1 MNIGYEHVRLAFL
14 SNLGPM
20 ELLLIFLI
28 IFVVFGADKL
38 PKIAK
43 DLGKGINEFK
53 KSLAG
58 EEDDTQEELKKD
70 DPPPKKTTSKK

>member
-1 MNIGYEHVRLAFL
+1 MNVGYDHVSLAFL

-28 IFVVFGADKL
+28 IFVVFGAEKL

-53 KSLAG
+53 KSLSG
-58 EEDDTQEELKKD
+58 EEDDVQEELKKEE
-70 DPPPKKTTSKK
+70 PSPKKTTRKK

>member
-1 MNIGYEHVRLAFL
+1 MDVIHHQPTLAFL

-20 ELLLIFLI
+20 ELLLIFLV
-28 IFVVFGADKL
+28 IFLVFGAEKL

-53 KSLAG
+53 KSISG
-58 EEDDTQEELKKD
+58 EVDELKD
-70 DPPPKKTTSKK
+70 DLISDKPKKK